1 MGSRI
6 AIIGMDASLGNAD
19 GIDLFDRRVYR
30 GEAIAVSTQWNANA
44 ALRDV
49 LSRSA
54 AAVNVDG
61 DGIDV
66 ILIADSSVDTAALKN
81 RFRSLH
87 VAQDFADALDRAQLL
102 LNDKQRLVA
111 IAAAAYGV
119 KANGESVVDFHSL
132 ALEADMQ
139 QYRRG
144 AGAGVVLLKRAETA
158 VADGFK
164 VYAFVDG
171 YSSDAQNRK
180 ACVEALV
187 AAGFSASRV
196 ELVEATV
203 VDSESAQQLEWSAL
217 NDIYG
222 NNEKTNNSELD
233 CAFGSARSVTG
244 ECGAFSALAGL
255 IKTAL
260 CVYQRYIPAVNAWKQ
275 PKASLPFNGSPF
287 YFPTESRPWYQRP
300 HQEKRIAAVNIQEA
314 ARSTHLILSENEL
327 DAARSN
333 GYVASL
339 DSCFMPLSAVTAD
352 QLIERLT
359 ELAIQIEQS
368 DDVKTLARNIYH
380 RFATQRE
387 QYAAV
392 ILGDSAAE
400 LRKEIELIKSG
411 IQQAAAEKDECKTP
425 KGSYV
430 TFEPVGAEKGVT
442 FMYPGVGAAYVGLG
456 RDIFHLFPQIYD
468 DCAAMARDIGATL
481 QDHLLNPR
489 SRTALGFKEN
499 KAIDLQLRRSLAG
512 ISECGVGFACVLTKM
527 FKNVFNIEAD
537 FALGYSMGEVSMFA
551 ALDCWEDPGAFSE
564 RMAQFPTFNH
574 DLTGE
579 LQTLRKHWGLP
590 LAKAGEYEKLWET
603 YTIKGTVEE
612 VAAACEDED
621 RVYVTLINTPDSVV
635 IGGYPEACERVIA
648 KLGVRA
654 MAMEIS
660 NAIHSEPAFK
670 EYENMERL
678 YTLETKG
685 RVDTKIY
692 SSSCYLPVPHR
703 SKSIANS
710 IAKCFCEQVD
720 FPRLINTVYDKGGRV
735 FMEMGPGRSLCS
747 WIDKILKHEGVRPH
761 VSIPVNAKGTPDE
774 VTLLRALAKLVSH
787 GVPVNLDVLYSGSV
801 IETRT

>member
-6 AIIGMDASLGNAD
+6 AIIGMDASIGNAD
-19 GIDLFDRRVYR
+19 GIDLFDRRLYR
-30 GEAIAVSTQWNANA
+30 GEVGTASTLFGA
-44 ALRDV
+44 AEALNIV

-54 AAVNVDG
+54 AAVKMNE
-61 DGIDV
+61 DGIDLVV
-66 ILIADSSVDTAALKN
+66 ISASGVDAAAFKN

-87 VAQDFADALDRAQLL
+87 VSQDFADALDRAQLL

-111 IAAAAYGV
+111 IAAVTGNTADSKSGV
-119 KANGESVVDFHSL
+119 HSL
-132 ALEADMQ
+132 ALEAEMQ
-139 QYRRG
+139 SYMRAG
-144 AGAGVVLLKRAETA
+144 GAGVVLLKRAETA
-158 VADGFK
+158 VADDFK
-164 VYAFVDG
+164 VYAFIEG
-171 YSSDAQNRK
+171 YSSDEQNRK
-180 ACVEALV
+180 ACIEALV
-187 AAGFSASRV
+187 ASGVSASEV

-203 VDSESAQQLEWSAL
+203 ADDEAAQLAEWSIL
-217 NDIYG
+217 NTIYKPG
-222 NNEKTNNSELD
+222 SEKNHGELT

-255 IKTAL
+255 IKTTL
-260 CVYQRYIPAVNAWKQ
+260 CLYQRYIPAVNAWKQ
-275 PKASLPFNGSPF
+275 PKATLQFDASPF
-287 YFPTESRPWYQRP
+287 YFPTESRPWYQGP
-300 HQEKRIAAVNIQEA
+300 HRQKRIAAVNIQEST
-314 ARSTHLILSENEL
+314 RSTHLILAENEL
-327 DAARSN
+327 DLARSN
-333 GYVASL
+333 GYISNL
-339 DSCFMPLSAVTAD
+339 DCCFLPVSAVSAD

-359 ELAIQIEQS
+359 ELAIQVEQS
-368 DDVKTLARNIYH
+368 NDLKQLARAIY
-380 RFATQRE
+380 QRYIA
-387 QYAAV
+387 QRQKYVAV
-392 ILGDSAAE
+392 ILGDSVAE
-400 LRKEIELIKSG
+400 LRKEIEMLKSG
-411 IQQAAAEKDECKTP
+411 IDKAATDKDECKTP

-456 RDIFHLFPQIYD
+456 RDIFHLFPQIVN
-468 DCAAMARDIGATL
+468 DCSAMARDIGATL

-489 SRTALGFKEN
+489 SRVALGFKDN
-499 KAIDLQLRRSLAG
+499 KAIDLQLRRSLAS
-512 ISECGVGFACVLTKM
+512 ISECGVGFACVVTKI
-527 FKNVFNIEAD
+527 FKDVFKIEAD
-537 FALGYSMGEVSMFA
+537 YALGYSMGEVSMFA

-590 LAKAGEYEKLWET
+590 PAQPGVYEKLWET

-621 RVYVTLINTPDSVV
+621 RVYVTIVNTPESVV

-648 KLGVRA
+648 NLGVRA

-670 EYENMERL
+670 EYEAMERL

-720 FPRLINTVYDKGGRV
+720 FPRLINTVYDKGARV
-735 FMEMGPGRSLCS
+735 YMEMGPGRSLCS

-774 VTLLRALAKLVSH
+774 VTLFRALAKLVSH
-787 GVPVNLDVLYSGSV
+787 GVPVNLEVLYSGSV
-801 IETRT
+801 IEAKQ

>member
-6 AIIGMDASLGNAD
+6 AIIGMDASLGNVD
-19 GIDLFDRRVYR
+19 GIDLFDRRIYR
-30 GEAIAVSTQWNANA
+30 GEPCVKTAGFDAVA
-44 ALRDV
+44 ALDDV
-49 LSRSA
+49 LLRSIA
-54 AAVNVDG
+54 ASGVADDEVDLIVIAEG
-61 DGIDV
+61 DIDS
-66 ILIADSSVDTAALKN
+66 IALKS

-87 VAQDFADALDRAQLL
+87 VSQDFADAFDRAQLL

-111 IAAAAYGV
+111 IAALTAKPAQEADSAAFGLV
-119 KANGESVVDFHSL
+119 
-132 ALEADMQ
+132 LEANMQ
-139 QYRRG
+139 TYPQG
-144 AGAGVVLLKRAETA
+144 EGVGVVLLKRAETA
-158 VADGFK
+158 VAENFK
-164 VYAFVDG
+164 VYAFIDG
-171 YSSDAQNRK
+171 YSSDEHNRK
-180 ACVEALV
+180 ACIESLV
-187 AAGFSASRV
+187 ASGVGAAHV

-203 VDSESAQQLEWSAL
+203 AGATDSQQTEWSTL
-217 NDIYG
+217 NEIY
-222 NNEKTNNSELD
+222 KSEGELS

-244 ECGAFSALAGL
+244 ECGPFSALAGL
-255 IKTAL
+255 IKAAL
-260 CVYQRYIPAVNAWKQ
+260 CVYQRYLPAVNTWKQ
-275 PKASLPFNGSPF
+275 PKAELAFDASPF
-287 YFPTESRPWYQRP
+287 YFPTESRPWYLRPGQR
-300 HQEKRIAAVNIQEA
+300 KRIAAVNVQETT
-314 ARSTHLILSENEL
+314 RCTHLILAENEL
-327 DAARSN
+327 DPARSN
-333 GYVASL
+333 GYIASL
-339 DSCFMPLSAVTAD
+339 DWCFLPVSASSPEQLTARLNELS
-352 QLIERLT
+352 I
-359 ELAIQIEQS
+359 ELARTENASVDNLKQ
-368 DDVKTLARNIYH
+368 LARSVYH
-380 RFATQRE
+380 RFASERKQFT
-387 QYAAV
+387 AV
-392 ILGDSAAE
+392 ILGESQND
-400 LRKEIELIKSG
+400 LVKEIELVKGG
-411 IQQAAAEKDECKTP
+411 IEKAATDKDECKTP

-456 RDIFHLFPQIYD
+456 RDIFHLFPQIVN

-499 KAIDLQLRRSLAG
+499 KAIDLQLRRSLAN
-512 ISECGVGFACVLTKM
+512 ISECGVGFACVFTKIFQDV
-527 FKNVFNIEAD
+527 FKIDAD

-590 LAKAGEYEKLWET
+590 AAQPGVYEKLWET

-612 VAAACEDED
+612 VAAACADED
-621 RVYVTLINTPDSVV
+621 RVYVTLVNTPDSVV

-685 RVDTKIY
+685 RVDTRIY

-720 FPRLINTVYDKGGRV
+720 FPRLINTVYDKGARV

-774 VTLLRALAKLVSH
+774 VTLFRALAKLVSH
-787 GVPVNLDVLYSGSV
+787 GVPVQLDVLYGGSV
-801 IETRT
+801 IESRT

>member
-6 AIIGMDASLGNAD
+6 AIIGMDASVTNAD
-19 GIDLFDRRVYR
+19 GIDLFDRRLYR
-30 GEAIAVSTQWNANA
+30 GEAVVGGADWNADA

-49 LSRSA
+49 LSRSVA
-54 AAVNVDG
+54 GVNAGDDDVDAV
-61 DGIDV
+61 I
-66 ILIADSSVDTAALKN
+66 IAEAVVDTGALKS
-81 RFRSLH
+81 RYRSLH

-111 IAAAAYGV
+111 IAAVGHGV
-119 KANGESVVDFHSL
+119 KNSAAASGNFHSL

-139 QYRRG
+139 QYHRS

-164 VYAFVDG
+164 VYAFIEG

-180 ACVEALV
+180 ACVEAL
-187 AAGFSASRV
+187 AASGVSASHI
-196 ELVEATV
+196 EMLEATV
-203 VDSESAQQLEWSAL
+203 ADDESALQLEWSTL
-217 NDIYG
+217 NDIYR
-222 NNEKTNNSELD
+222 NNGELN

-260 CVYQRYIPAVNAWKQ
+260 CVYQRYIPAVNSWKQ
-275 PKASLPFNGSPF
+275 PKAALQFNASPF

-300 HQEKRIAAVNIQEA
+300 HQQKRVAAVNIQES
-314 ARSTHLILSENEL
+314 ARSTHLILSENQL
-327 DAARSN
+327 DVERGN
-333 GYVASL
+333 GYIASL
-339 DSCFMPLSAVTAD
+339 DCCFLPVTASSAQ

-359 ELAIQIEQS
+359 ELAIQVEQAT
-368 DDVKTLARNIYH
+368 DLKQLARSIYH
-380 RFATQRE
+380 RFVTGRLAFT
-387 QYAAV
+387 AV
-392 ILGDSAAE
+392 ILGDNAAE

-411 IQQAAAEKDECKTP
+411 VEQAAAEKDECKTP

-430 TFEPVGAEKGVT
+430 TFEPVGSEKGVT

-499 KAIDLQLRRSLAG
+499 KAIDLQLRRSLAS

-527 FKNVFNIEAD
+527 FKNVFKIDAD

-590 LAKAGEYEKLWET
+590 PAKAGEYEKLWET

-670 EYENMERL
+670 EYENMEKL

-720 FPRLINTVYDKGGRV
+720 FPRLINTVYDKGARV

-774 VTLLRALAKLVSH
+774 VTLFRALAKLVSH
-787 GVPVNLDVLYSGSV
+787 GVPVDLGVLYGGSV
-801 IETRT
+801 IQR

>member
-1 MGSRI
+1 MGNRI
-6 AIIGMDASLGNAD
+6 AIIGMQASAGAATD
-19 GIDLFDRRVYR
+19 IDQFDRSLYR
-30 GEAIAVSTQWNANA
+30 GEPRIAAESQSAVQLLSS
-44 ALRDV
+44 V
-49 LSRSA
+49 LSRCVEQSRMNRSA
-54 AAVNVDG
+54 VDLVVVADAAVDIG
-61 DGIDV
+61 
-66 ILIADSSVDTAALKN
+66 AFKSHYHSVHLTEN
-81 RFRSLH
+81 
-87 VAQDFADALDRAQLL
+87 FADAFDRAQLL
-102 LNDKQRLVA
+102 LNDKQRVVA
-111 IAAAAYGV
+111 LAAAA
-119 KANGESVVDFHSL
+119 ANDEVHESAEGFGL
-132 ALEADMQ
+132 ALEHRVQHYKHA
-139 QYRRG
+139 G
-144 AGAGVVLLKRAETA
+144 GAGVVLLKRAESA
-158 VADGFK
+158 VADNLK
-164 VYAFVDG
+164 VYAFIDG
-171 YSSDAQNRK
+171 HSSDVDNRK
-180 ACVEALV
+180 ACIEALV
-187 AAGFSASRV
+187 ASGINASQIELLEASASDQR
-196 ELVEATV
+196 A
-203 VDSESAQQLEWSAL
+203 AQLNEWAAL
-217 NDIYG
+217 NAIYKNDG
-222 NNEKTNNSELD
+222 ELT

-244 ECGAFSALAGL
+244 ECGAFSYLAGL

-260 CVYQRYIPAVNAWKQ
+260 CIYQRYIPAVNGWQHAHD
-275 PKASLPFNGSPF
+275 AIGFESSPF
-287 YFPTESRPWYQRP
+287 YFPTESRPWFLRV
-300 HQEKRIAAVNIQEA
+300 HEHKRFAAVNVQEA
-314 ARSTHLILSENEL
+314 GRSTHLILSENEL
-327 DAARSN
+327 DAVRGN
-333 GYVASL
+333 GYFASL
-339 DSCFMPLSAVTAD
+339 DSCFIPVTAASAD

-359 ELAIQIEQS
+359 ELAIQVEQS
-368 DDVKTLARNIYH
+368 GNLKQLAQQVYQ
-380 RFATQRE
+380 RFLDRRLAYT
-387 QYAAV
+387 AV

-400 LRKEIELIKSG
+400 LRKEIELLKSG
-411 IQQAAAEKDECKTP
+411 IDKAAADKDECKTP

-456 RDIFHLFPQIYD
+456 RDIFHLFPQIVN

-499 KAIDLQLRRSLAG
+499 KAIDLQLRRSLAH
-512 ISECGVGFACVLTKM
+512 ISECGVGFACVFTKI
-527 FKNVFNIEAD
+527 FKNVFKVDAD

-551 ALDCWEDPGAFSE
+551 ALDCWEDPGQMSE

-590 LAKAGEYEKLWET
+590 PAQPGVYEKLWET

-612 VAAACEDED
+612 VAAACADED

-670 EYENMERL
+670 EYESMERL
-678 YTLETKG
+678 YTLETRG
-685 RVDTKIY
+685 RVDTRIY

-720 FPRLINTVYDKGGRV
+720 FPRLINTVYDKGARV

-747 WIDKILKHEGVRPH
+747 WIDKILKHDGVRPH
-761 VSIPVNAKGTPDE
+761 VSIPVNAKGTPDD

-787 GVPVNLDVLYSGSV
+787 GVPVQLDVLYEGSV
-801 IETRT
+801 IATRDA